1 MKSNQEFHLCVCHDE
16 LSLILAKSK
25 AIVYNK
31 HRKST
36 HSKADAPEKVTY
48 LSVRGASPVDQ
59 TGGALFFSPVLPIS
73 VEKGK
78 QRHNQAAKGHQQSQY
93 PYENRDDLISRH
105 KRHRLRSA
113 SVLAKQVPLAP
124 SNLPMYSGK
133 PVSLAQEATTLS
145 WVLFHERIIAK
156 ICRIDNQAF
165 RPLALRW
172 L

>member
-1 MKSNQEFHLCVCHDE
+1 M
-16 LSLILAKSK
+16 LAKSK
-25 AIVYNK
+25 GIVYNER
-31 HRKST
+31 RKST

-105 KRHRLRSA
+105 KRHL
-113 SVLAKQVPLAP
+113 P
-124 SNLPMYSGK
+124 SYVFRQAGFIGSGGYYPVMGTLP
-133 PVSLAQEATTLS
+133 
-145 WVLFHERIIAK
+145 
-156 ICRIDNQAF
+156 
-165 RPLALRW
+165 
-172 L
+172 

>member
-1 MKSNQEFHLCVCHDE
+1 MNIERAPTPKRMFPSQ
-16 LSLILAKSK
+16 
-25 AIVYNK
+25 AI
-31 HRKST
+31 
-36 HSKADAPEKVTY
+36 Y
-48 LSVRGASPVDQ
+48 LSIRGASPVDQ

-93 PYENRDDLISRH
+93 SYENRDDLISRH

-133 PVSLAQEATTLS
+133 PVSLAREAATLS
-145 WVLFHERIIAK
+145 WVLFHEGIIAE
-156 ICRIDNQAF
+156 ICRIGNQAF
-165 RPLALRW
+165 MPLALCW
-172 L
+172 F

>member
-1 MKSNQEFHLCVCHDE
+1 M
-16 LSLILAKSK
+16 
-25 AIVYNK
+25 
-31 HRKST
+31 
-36 HSKADAPEKVTY
+36 
-48 LSVRGASPVDQ
+48 RGASPVDQ

-93 PYENRDDLISRH
+93 SYENRDDLISRH

-133 PVSLAQEATTLS
+133 SVSLAREAATLS
-145 WVLFHERIIAK
+145 WVLFHEGIIAE
-156 ICRIDNQAF
+156 ICRIGNQAF
-165 RPLALRW
+165 MPLALCW
-172 L
+172 F

>member
-1 MKSNQEFHLCVCHDE
+1 MNVE
-16 LSLILAKSK
+16 
-25 AIVYNK
+25 
-31 HRKST
+31 R
-36 HSKADAPEKVTY
+36 APTPKRMLPSEIIY
-48 LSVRGASPVDQ
+48 LSMRGASPVDQ

-93 PYENRDDLISRH
+93 SYENRDDLISRH

-133 PVSLAQEATTLS
+133 PVSLAREAATLS
-145 WVLFHERIIAK
+145 WVLFHEGIIAE
-156 ICRIDNQAF
+156 ICRIGNQAF
-165 RPLALRW
+165 MLLALCW

>member
-1 MKSNQEFHLCVCHDE
+1 MRPVDVFLVFGLLNARILGTVRH
-16 LSLILAKSK
+16 SLFPCQPGAAGEISLMLAKSK
-25 AIVYNK
+25 GIVYNER
-31 HRKST
+31 RKST

-105 KRHRLRSA
+105 KRHL
-113 SVLAKQVPLAP
+113 P
-124 SNLPMYSGK
+124 SYVFRQAGFIGSGGYHPVMGTLP
-133 PVSLAQEATTLS
+133 
-145 WVLFHERIIAK
+145 
-156 ICRIDNQAF
+156 
-165 RPLALRW
+165 
-172 L
+172 